1 MKNSLYDRIWR
12 RESGYGSHYSSIR
25 SIYGSKE
32 WVDDLD
38 IVNELGGHTGC
49 VNALSYVCLSVAFAG
64 RLTGGRAIACGRR
77 VPLLKVLGGF
87 SGH

>member
-1 MKNSLYDRIWR
+1 MKSSLYDRIWR

-25 SIYGSKE
+25 SLYGSKE

-49 VNALSYVCLSVAFAG
+49 VNALSYV
-64 RLTGGRAIACGRR
+64 
-77 VPLLKVLGGF
+77 
-87 SGH
+87 